1 MAWFL
6 VSYKIPTNGP
16 RAGMANTR
24 VLALDDYTPLILA
37 DGGAW
42 DATEVLGN
50 KALAKVRAS
59 DATLTT
65 IAADPLCVRL
75 PFDTLDTPLASLPLA
90 ARQRL
95 QTALENAGY
104 TLQEITNTVGD
115 LSTVTARD
123 ALTFFA
129 SRRRKPRF
137 DSAMQQIVFD
147 GAVLACRSVLDVD
160 RVIT

>member
-6 VSYKIPTNGP
+6 VSYKTPTSGP

-59 DATLTT
+59 VATLTT
-65 IAADPLCVRL
+65 IADDPLCVRL
-75 PFDTLDTPLASLPLA
+75 PFDTLDTPLASLPLV
-90 ARQRL
+90 ARQRIR
-95 QTALENAGY
+95 TALKNAGY
-104 TLQEITNTVGD
+104 TLLEITANVGD
-115 LSTVTARD
+115 LSTITARE
-123 ALTFFA
+123 ALEFFA
-129 SRRRKPRF
+129 SRRHKPRF
-137 DSAMQQIVFD
+137 DTVTQQIVLD
-147 GAVLACRSVLDVD
+147 GTIVACRSVLDVD
-160 RVIT
+160 RVTV